1 MFDLVL
7 KNCRAVTPDGVREA
21 DVCVSGGKIAEIR
34 PCGSAEAET
43 VVDIGG
49 MYLFPGVVD
58 AHVHFNDPGL
68 PEREDMRS
76 GTYAAA
82 AGGTTTVIDMPLS
95 GDPTVISPGALE
107 QKKRAAAEKAVVD
120 YALWGGLVDGN
131 AGAMEAMC
139 RGGAVAFKAF
149 TCFAGDDFP
158 YVEREPLR
166 RGMEEAARLGAL
178 VGVHCEDEEITSKL
192 EAEARAEGRT
202 GVADFL
208 AAHPPVSEE
217 KAVDMVLEEAERTGA
232 SVHICHATLPGVV
245 RKVSEAKRRGVKATV
260 ETCPQYLLFT
270 CKDLERL
277 RGVLKCTPPVR
288 TRDDAE
294 ELWKLLEAGE
304 IDLVCSDHSPST
316 VAQKNPAS
324 GSIWDAWGGVNGVQ
338 TLLPLMFH
346 QAVVKRGMP
355 PEKLAKLT
363 AENPAKIFGLWPHKG
378 AIAAGA
384 DADFAVLDPEA
395 VWEVTPEIL
404 FYKNKHTP
412 YMGMTIQGKVLKT
425 FVRGVCV
432 YDRGAVTPAH
442 GTLLTRAGAA
452 EKICEGAD

>member
-1 MFDLVL
+1 M
-7 KNCRAVTPDGVREA
+7 
-21 DVCVSGGKIAEIR
+21 
-34 PCGSAEAET
+34 
-43 VVDIGG
+43 
-49 MYLFPGVVD
+49 
-58 AHVHFNDPGL
+58 
-68 PEREDMRS
+68 
-76 GTYAAA
+76 
-82 AGGTTTVIDMPLS
+82 
-95 GDPTVISPGALE
+95 
-107 QKKRAAAEKAVVD
+107 
-120 YALWGGLVDGN
+120 
-131 AGAMEAMC
+131 
-139 RGGAVAFKAF
+139 
-149 TCFAGDDFP
+149 
-158 YVEREPLR
+158 
-166 RGMEEAARLGAL
+166 
-178 VGVHCEDEEITSKL
+178 
-192 EAEARAEGRT
+192 
-202 GVADFL
+202 
-208 AAHPPVSEE
+208 
-217 KAVDMVLEEAERTGA
+217 
-232 SVHICHATLPGVV
+232 
-245 RKVSEAKRRGVKATV
+245 
-260 ETCPQYLLFT
+260 
-270 CKDLERL
+270 
-277 RGVLKCTPPVR
+277 R

-363 AENPAKIFGLWPHKG
+363 AENPAKIFGLWPRKG

-432 YDRGAVTPAH
+432 YDCGAVTPAH

>member
-1 MFDLVL
+1 
-7 KNCRAVTPDGVREA
+7 
-21 DVCVSGGKIAEIR
+21 
-34 PCGSAEAET
+34 
-43 VVDIGG
+43 
-49 MYLFPGVVD
+49 
-58 AHVHFNDPGL
+58 
-68 PEREDMRS
+68 
-76 GTYAAA
+76 
-82 AGGTTTVIDMPLS
+82 
-95 GDPTVISPGALE
+95 
-107 QKKRAAAEKAVVD
+107 
-120 YALWGGLVDGN
+120 
-131 AGAMEAMC
+131 MEAMC
-139 RGGAVAFKAF
+139 RGGAIAFKAF

-158 YVEREPLR
+158 YVGREPLR
-166 RGMEEAARLGAL
+166 RGMEEAARLGTL

-270 CKDLERL
+270 GEDLERL

-346 QAVVKRGMP
+346 QAVVKRGMQ

-363 AENPAKIFGLWPHKG
+363 AENPAKIFGLWPRKG